1 MRLYRDSLK
10 LARSWCVDRGVF
22 NEEATRIQ
30 VHYVYTCACKVHLA
44 EKLSVFRRRRCTH
57 FRSTLLVSSHVYNE
71 WHSKLCSFGT
81 FDFRDHENS

>member
-30 VHYVYTCACKVHLA
+30 VHHV
-44 EKLSVFRRRRCTH
+44 
-57 FRSTLLVSSHVYNE
+57 LVSFLLPICRNFYFISVDGAEHTSILIY
-71 WHSKLCSFGT
+71 LC
-81 FDFRDHENS
+81 